1 MDFTFNEDQLMFHDS
16 VQGFL
21 TNEVTPEHIREQWT
35 TQSGRSPELWKQLAE
50 LGLTAITVPE
60 AFGGLGMN
68 ELDFLL
74 IAEECGYAALP
85 EPLVEMVLVAA
96 PLLAS
101 LGEDQ
106 HHFKEQWLPA
116 VASGEAKV
124 AIQHPT
130 NPLVADAH
138 IADLLLLPDGDEVH
152 AVPASEVELTE
163 NESVDPSRKL
173 FSVAW
178 KPSQETCIASGEQGR
193 QLWADALNRGALGV
207 AAQEQGIARRIVD
220 VSVDYTFERKQFGKP
235 VGSFQ
240 AVKHQMAN
248 VAVQI
253 EFAKPVLYRAA
264 YAIAHQLQ
272 DAARH
277 VSHAKLVTTEA
288 ALLAAKNGIQV
299 HGAMGYTW
307 EVDLQIFMKRAWA
320 LDNSYGGRGYHKQR
334 VKAWL
339 LSDDVQAGAGG
350 TFTTSAE

>member
-35 TQSGRSPELWKQLAE
+35 KKSGRSPELWNKLVE
-50 LGLTAITVPE
+50 MGLTAITVPE

-74 IAEECGYAALP
+74 IAEECGYAGLP
-85 EPLVEMVLVAA
+85 EPLVEMVLVSV
-96 PLLAS
+96 PLIAS
-101 LGEDQ
+101 LGNEL
-106 HHFKEQWLPA
+106 HNFKEQWLPGVATGEVRLA
-116 VASGEAKV
+116 V
-124 AIQHPT
+124 QHPF

-138 IADLLLLPDGDEVH
+138 IADLLLLPNGDEVH
-152 AVPASEVELTE
+152 AVPATEVELTE

-173 FSVAW
+173 FSVQW
-178 KPSQETCIASGEQGR
+178 NPSEETCIASGEKGQ
-193 QLWADALNRGALGV
+193 QLWADALNRGALAV
-207 AAQEQGIARRIVD
+207 AAQQQGIARRIVD

-240 AVKHQMAN
+240 AVKHHMAN
-248 VAVQI
+248 IAVSI

-264 YAIAHQLQ
+264 YALSQKQA
-272 DAARH
+272 DAGQH

-288 ALLAAKNGIQV
+288 ALLAAKNGIQA

-307 EVDLQIFMKRAWA
+307 EVDLHIFMKRAWA
-320 LDNSYGGRGYHKQR
+320 LDNSYGSRGYHKQR
-334 VKAWL
+334 IKSRL
-339 LSDDVQAGAGG
+339 LSEAMQAGAGA
-350 TFTTSAE
+350 TFGSEV